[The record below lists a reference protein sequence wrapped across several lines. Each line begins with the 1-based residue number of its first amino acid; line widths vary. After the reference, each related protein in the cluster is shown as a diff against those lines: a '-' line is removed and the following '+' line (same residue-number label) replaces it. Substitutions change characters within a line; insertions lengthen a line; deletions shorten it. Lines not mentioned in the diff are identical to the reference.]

1 MADSEAVRLFVERAR
16 AASPSFALTERNAA
30 LVGQICAR
38 LDGIPLA
45 IELAAARVRALSV
58 EQIAARLD
66 DRFRLLTGGTRT
78 ALPRQQTLRGAV
90 DWSYDLLSE
99 PEQVL
104 LRRLAVFAGGFTLEA
119 AERVGSAETLV
130 SLVEK
135 SLVQVD
141 EGADGESRYWLLE
154 TFREY
159 GHERLIEHG
168 ELSAVRDRHRDYWLG
183 VVEEAQPRLDGAG
196 QLVTLR
202 HLDREHDN
210 LRASLA
216 WCLDPPRAS
225 KPSLDRLATRRR
237 ARPPRSGFSWPG
249 RSGASGGCAAT
260 SVKGGAGSSRVLELP
275 SRADDAPSE
284 RSYRARA
291 HFGAGNLMQLQFEVH
306 AAIQH
311 LEIALSLSRA
321 AGDDRGVS
329 QALRSLGPALA
340 YAGDHD
346 LAPPAL

>member
-1 MADSEAVRLFVERAR
+1 M
-16 AASPSFALTERNAA
+16 
-30 LVGQICAR
+30 
-38 LDGIPLA
+38 
-45 IELAAARVRALSV
+45 

-66 DRFRLLTGGTRT
+66 DRFRLLTGGSRT

-104 LRRLAVFAGGFTLEA
+104 FAGSPSSPAASTLEA

-141 EGADGESRYWLLE
+141 EGADGEIRYWLLE

-196 QLVTLR
+196 QLVTLG

-216 WCLDPPRAS
+216 WCLESA
-225 KPSLDRLATRRR
+225 
-237 ARPPRSGFSWPG
+237 ARQQTEPG
-249 RSGASGGCAAT
+249 PIGHP
-260 SVKGGAGSSRVLELP
+260 P
-275 SRADDAPSE
+275 SRTPAEIGIQLA
-284 RSYRARA
+284 
-291 HFGAGNLMQLQFEVH
+291 GALWRFWWL
-306 AAIQH
+306 
-311 LEIALSLSRA
+311 
-321 AGDDRGVS
+321 RGHIGEGRRWFKPGVG
-329 QALRSLGPALA
+329 AALA
-340 YAGDHD
+340 RR
-346 LAPPAL
+346 